1 MHGARMGGVTRRR
14 NLAQVSGENAVIQV
28 AWMYYQDGRNQQEIA
43 EALGISRATVVN
55 YLQEAREK
63 GLIRIT
69 LAAPAFTTHRL
80 AVELT
85 NRFGLRGA
93 YVIPDEGAGVEGA
106 LLRVVRGAANWLPD
120 LIQPGDR
127 LGVAWGRTVYELAEM
142 VEPMQIEDLEV
153 LQLVGSMATPY
164 GFTAEA
170 CSTRLAQRLG
180 ARCLNLHAPAI
191 LSRAALADELRD
203 EPILKAQLDRLETV
217 NKLLFS
223 VGTATSDS
231 HIVLSGLATREDL
244 DWYVQRGAVGVICG
258 RFIDAEGHQLPGPM
272 EDRMIG
278 LPLPR
283 LVGLE
288 MGILVTPGLDKVTAT
303 LAASRGGYVTH
314 LVPGT
319 IGAEGLVAAPFPWAA
334 AFRSANIAAMP
345 CPVAGQ
351 SPRSVRRPVTS
362 SAGVTS
368 KAGFRAPVPSGEI
381 WTVTIPPSAPR
392 PWTIVTSV
400 PLRSSMGISFTPSS
414 TRQSMVGDGRAT

>member
-1 MHGARMGGVTRRR
+1 MAGLTRRR

-43 EALGISRATVVN
+43 ETLGISRATVVN

-80 AVELT
+80 ALEL
-85 NRFGLRGA
+85 NERFGLRGA
-93 YVIPDEGAGVEGA
+93 YVVPDEGLTTEEAF
-106 LLRVVRGAANWLPD
+106 LRVVRGAANWLPD
-120 LIQPGDR
+120 LIAPGDR

-142 VEPMQIEDLEV
+142 VEPTPVEHLAI

-191 LSRAALADELRD
+191 VSRATLAAELRD
-203 EPILKAQLDRLETV
+203 EPILKAQLDQLETV

-223 VGTATSDS
+223 VGTATSES
-231 HIVLSGLATREDL
+231 HIVLSGLATHEDL

-278 LPLPR
+278 VPLPR

-288 MGILVTPGLDKVTAT
+288 MGILITPGLDKIEAT
-303 LAASRGGYVTH
+303 RAAIRGGYVTH
-314 LVPGT
+314 LITGT
-319 IGAEGLVAAPFPWAA
+319 TVAEALLAV
-334 AFRSANIAAMP
+334 S
-345 CPVAGQ
+345 
-351 SPRSVRRPVTS
+351 
-362 SAGVTS
+362 
-368 KAGFRAPVPSGEI
+368 
-381 WTVTIPPSAPR
+381 
-392 PWTIVTSV
+392 
-400 PLRSSMGISFTPSS
+400 
-414 TRQSMVGDGRAT
+414 

>member
-1 MHGARMGGVTRRR
+1 MAGLTRRR

-43 EALGISRATVVN
+43 ETLGISRATVVN

-80 AVELT
+80 ALEL
-85 NRFGLRGA
+85 NERFGLRGA
-93 YVIPDEGAGVEGA
+93 YVVPDEGLTTEEAF
-106 LLRVVRGAANWLPD
+106 LRVVRGAANWLPD
-120 LIQPGDR
+120 LIAPGDR

-142 VEPMQIEDLEV
+142 VEPTPVEDLAI

-191 LSRAALADELRD
+191 VSRATLAAELRD
-203 EPILKAQLDRLETV
+203 EPILKAQLDQLETV

-223 VGTATSDS
+223 VGTATSES

-278 LPLPR
+278 VPLPR

-288 MGILVTPGLDKVTAT
+288 MGILITPGLDKVEAT
-303 LAASRGGYVTH
+303 RAAIRGGYVTH
-314 LVPGT
+314 LITGT
-319 IGAEGLVAAPFPWAA
+319 TVAEALLAAP
-334 AFRSANIAAMP
+334 
-345 CPVAGQ
+345 
-351 SPRSVRRPVTS
+351 
-362 SAGVTS
+362 
-368 KAGFRAPVPSGEI
+368 
-381 WTVTIPPSAPR
+381 
-392 PWTIVTSV
+392 
-400 PLRSSMGISFTPSS
+400 
-414 TRQSMVGDGRAT
+414 

>member
-1 MHGARMGGVTRRR
+1 MAGLTRRR

-43 EALGISRATVVN
+43 ETLGISRATVVN

-80 AVELT
+80 ALEL
-85 NRFGLRGA
+85 NERFGLRGA
-93 YVIPDEGAGVEGA
+93 YVVPDEGLTTEEAF
-106 LLRVVRGAANWLPD
+106 LRVVRGAANWLPD
-120 LIQPGDR
+120 LIAPGDR

-142 VEPMQIEDLEV
+142 VEPTPVEDLAI

-191 LSRAALADELRD
+191 VSRASLAAELRD
-203 EPILKAQLDRLETV
+203 EPILKAQLDQLETV

-223 VGTATSDS
+223 VGTATSES

-278 LPLPR
+278 VPLPR

-288 MGILVTPGLDKVTAT
+288 MGILITPGLDKIEAT
-303 LAASRGGYVTH
+303 RAAIRGGHVTH
-314 LVPGT
+314 LITGT
-319 IGAEGLVAAPFPWAA
+319 TVAEALLAV
-334 AFRSANIAAMP
+334 S
-345 CPVAGQ
+345 
-351 SPRSVRRPVTS
+351 
-362 SAGVTS
+362 
-368 KAGFRAPVPSGEI
+368 
-381 WTVTIPPSAPR
+381 
-392 PWTIVTSV
+392 
-400 PLRSSMGISFTPSS
+400 
-414 TRQSMVGDGRAT
+414 